1 MPDTAAAAA
10 AAAATAAQPAPW
22 RPEPAAAKALGVL
35 SLASL
40 SAGFAAGAAAV
51 VTIAACD
58 YDEPCP
64 VYGVLAAAS
73 IRAIVFAALL
83 APIAPLLVVRAA
95 VCDPGF
101 REELIIGL
109 INHLQSPRTP
119 VRSILREAIV
129 KAFLAAL
136 GFALLGVI
144 GCLVLAWLSPAKGSP
159 TGRIAAMLAVVG
171 EVGSMVISCFIIFP
185 IMALKL
191 WRMKFGGAIA
201 AVADSNV

>member
-1 MPDTAAAAA
+1 MADAAAV

-22 RPEPAAAKALGVL
+22 RPDPAAAKALGLL

-40 SAGFAAGAAAV
+40 SAGFAAGAAA
-51 VTIAACD
+51 CD

-64 VYGVLAAAS
+64 VYSVLAAAS
-73 IRAIVFAALL
+73 IRAMVFAALL

-109 INHLQSPRTP
+109 ISHLQSPRTP
-119 VRSILREAIV
+119 VRSILREAVIQ
-129 KAFLAAL
+129 AFLGAL
-136 GFALLGVI
+136 AFALLGVI
-144 GCLVLAWLSPAKGSP
+144 GCLVLAGLQPAKGSP

-191 WRMKFGGAIA
+191 WRMKFGGAGA
-201 AVADSNV
+201 AVADTNV

>member
-1 MPDTAAAAA
+1 MADAAA
-10 AAAATAAQPAPW
+10 AAAATAAAQLPPW
-22 RPEPAAAKALGVL
+22 RPDPAAAKALGVL

-40 SAGFAAGAAAV
+40 SVGFAAGAAAV

-64 VYGVLAAAS
+64 VYHVLAAAS
-73 IRAIVFAALL
+73 IRAMVFAALL

-109 INHLQSPRTP
+109 LRHLQAPRTP
-119 VRSILREAIV
+119 VRSVLREAV
-129 KAFLAAL
+129 VRAFLAVLA
-136 GFALLGVI
+136 FALLGVI
-144 GCLVLAWLSPAKGSP
+144 GCLVLMVLSPAKGSP

-171 EVGSMVISCFIIFP
+171 EVGSMATSCFIIFP
-185 IMALKL
+185 LMALKL
-191 WRMKFGGAIA
+191 WRMKFGGTDA